1 MKVEASSYDKI
12 EFSPQYIKPGE
23 FINPPEEIKE
33 IKISATRKIKMR
45 APSRIDFGVL
55 DHSALK
61 FTDSQDYKAGEMLF
75 ACDKYFFAEVEL
87 TKNPEIII
95 KSERKLLVEH
105 IAKMMRK
112 ATNYS
117 GGFNIKTK
125 DIKYKHVGLGSSAVS
140 MITVAIAINK
150 LFGNAFSLREL
161 RTLISSNY
169 AEESDKI
176 PNLLFP
182 GTTTGG
188 AFNSIINGGF
198 CITSSD
204 CELIFHEKIPDDL
217 IFIIGMPKL
226 KNKGPETSE
235 TEANIINWA
244 RHNER
249 VNAAKTALW
258 ILMEIMPN
266 FVAGNFAKV
275 GEAFY
280 NFTFFGEKGMQML
293 FHRQDLAGIL
303 FELKEAG
310 LEGGTMSSA
319 GPTLVVFTQ
328 SKEKAK
334 FAEEI
339 FAKRGC
345 EQIFRTKG
353 DNFGIVEIKNSDP
366 K

>member
-1 MKVEASSYDKI
+1 MK
-12 EFSPQYIKPGE
+12 
-23 FINPPEEIKE
+23 
-33 IKISATRKIKMR
+33 R
-45 APSRIDFGVL
+45 
-55 DHSALK
+55 
-61 FTDSQDYKAGEMLF
+61 
-75 ACDKYFFAEVEL
+75 
-87 TKNPEIII
+87 
-95 KSERKLLVEH
+95 
-105 IAKMMRK
+105 

-117 GGFNIKTK
+117 GGFKIKTR

-140 MITVAIAINK
+140 IITVAIAINK

-169 AEESDKI
+169 VEESDKK

-188 AFNSIINGGF
+188 AFNSIVNGGF
-198 CITSSD
+198 CITSSG
-204 CELIFHEKIPDDL
+204 CELIFREEIPDDL
-217 IFIIGMPKL
+217 IFIIGMPKI
-226 KNKGPETSE
+226 KNEGPEASR
-235 TEANIINWA
+235 TEANLINWI

-258 ILMEIMPN
+258 ILMEVMPN
-266 FVAGNFAKV
+266 FVAGNLTKV

-293 FHRQDLAGIL
+293 YHGQDLAGTL

-328 SKEKAK
+328 SEEKAK
-334 FAEEI
+334 IAEEI

-345 EQIFRTKG
+345 KQILRAKG
-353 DNFGIVEIKNSDP
+353 DNDGIVEIKDSGP